1 MNAEPEQMP
10 LAPPEG
16 LVAVNP
22 QNVEEDKHY
31 FIVLVEIENGAVV
44 PDDHPWWDFVSVRE
58 ATPESITYDR
68 IKTLQE
74 GAHGPFWWT
83 LDDEDDPDEM
93 MENTQPR
100 NAFIESTAN
109 QPDGQYFIFYT
120 LAPPPPPQAAGRRRR
135 STRRRSGARRSRRRN
150 TRRH

>member
-1 MNAEPEQMP
+1 MNAEPDQMP

-22 QNVEEDKHY
+22 QNVEEEKHY

-44 PDDHPWWDFVSVRE
+44 PNDYPWWDLVSVRE
-58 ATPESITYDR
+58 IKPDSITYDR
-68 IKTLQE
+68 IKTLLM
-74 GAHGPFWWT
+74 GAHGPFWLT
-83 LDDEDDPDEM
+83 LDPADDPDEM
-93 MENTQPR
+93 MEKTQPR
-100 NAFIESTAN
+100 DAFIESTAN

-120 LAPPPPPQAAGRRRR
+120 IAPPPQVAGRHRRR
-135 STRRRSGARRSRRRN
+135 SRRRSGARRSRRRS